1 MSTLKQKPTK
11 PYVRMATKKTLKM
24 SPSKTATKLQLL
36 ESPEVPTDPKSTIQT
51 LEKDTR
57 AMRRNQSLDNLI
69 FNSIRIIYGQ
79 SGTIK
84 PIEGENFAL
93 LESQLSEHKHRR

>member
-1 MSTLKQKPTK
+1 
-11 PYVRMATKKTLKM
+11 M

-51 LEKDTR
+51 LEGQNRFGTTLKKDTR

-69 FNSIRIIYGQ
+69 FNSIRIIYGH